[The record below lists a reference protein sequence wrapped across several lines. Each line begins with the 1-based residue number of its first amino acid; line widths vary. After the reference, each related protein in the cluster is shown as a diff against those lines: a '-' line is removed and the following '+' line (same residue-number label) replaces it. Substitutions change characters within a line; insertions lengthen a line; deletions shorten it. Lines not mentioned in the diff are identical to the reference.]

1 MRDFA
6 SCFNEYAVQVSDNT
20 SCSSYSNSACIPPSI
35 IPSVQNTVNCLYKVN
50 LSNKKH
56 VLITIS
62 WCKTNVTQG
71 LSVHFGDD
79 HPNVFKLNTNTRL
92 FRKKKGSKSMVLD
105 NFKVEII
112 WDLCGARYLSSGPE
126 PIDGYYVLIIVDSQL
141 GVILGDMAEEAS
153 LRKLKNGIPMA
164 KFSLV
169 SRQEHFS
176 GNTIYSTKA
185 QFCDNGNLHDVLI
198 RCNGENDGLKHPVLS
213 VYIDKKMVIRVKRL
227 QWNFRG
233 NQSIFLDG
241 LLIDLMWNVHDWFFN
256 PASGIALFMFRTRS
270 GMDSRL
276 WLDDKDKFLIK
287 DQEKIEF
294 SLLIYASKTT

>member
-6 SCFNEYAVQVSDNT
+6 SCFNDYAVQVSDT
-20 SCSSYSNSACIPPSI
+20 SCSSYSNSACIPPSL
-35 IPSVQNTVNCLYKVN
+35 IPSIQNTVHCVYKVT
-50 LSNKKH
+50 LSSKKQ

-79 HPNVFKLNTNTRL
+79 PSNVFKLNTNSRL
-92 FRKKKGSKSMVLD
+92 FRKKKGVEVL
-105 NFKVEII
+105 
-112 WDLCGARYLSSGPE
+112 WDLCAARYLTGPE
-126 PIDGYYVLIIVDSQL
+126 PIDGYYVLVIVDSQL
-141 GVILGDMAEEAS
+141 GLILGDMAEEAS
-153 LRKLKNGIPMA
+153 LRRLKNGTPMA

-185 QFCDNGNLHDVLI
+185 QFCDSGNIHDVLI
-198 RCNGENDGLKHPVLS
+198 RCSGENEGLKHPVLS

-233 NQSIFLDG
+233 NQSIFVDG
-241 LLIDLMWNVHDWFFN
+241 LLVDLMWDVHDWFFN
-256 PASGIALFMFRTRS
+256 PASSIALFMFRTRS

-276 WLDDKDKFLIK
+276 WLDDKEKLLLK
-287 DQEKIEF
+287 DQEKVEF
-294 SLLIYASKTT
+294 SLLIYASKST